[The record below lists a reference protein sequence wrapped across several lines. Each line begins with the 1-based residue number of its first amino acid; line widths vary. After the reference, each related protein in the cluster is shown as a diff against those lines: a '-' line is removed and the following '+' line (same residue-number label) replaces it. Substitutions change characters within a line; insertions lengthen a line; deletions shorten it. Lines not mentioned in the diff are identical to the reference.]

1 MPKKIKDTKY
11 PQGYIKKRKRKREN
25 SKFQLQ
31 LLLLVLLVEH
41 SA

>member
-11 PQGYIKKRKRKREN
+11 PQGYIKKRKREN